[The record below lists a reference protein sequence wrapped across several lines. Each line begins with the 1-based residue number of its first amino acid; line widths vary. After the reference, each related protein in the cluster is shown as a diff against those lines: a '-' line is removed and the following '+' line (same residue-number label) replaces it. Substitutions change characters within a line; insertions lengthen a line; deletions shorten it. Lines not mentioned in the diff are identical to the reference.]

1 MLIHWVW
8 LAQRPKVPDRVKRE
22 LLERME
28 DAEDIYHAD
37 RQTLGESSQ
46 DALAAL
52 LDKDLSGAE
61 KILAQCGEKGIQIL
75 TYGDERYPAALRS
88 IPDPPLVL
96 YCKGQLPDLG
106 AVPVIGVVGTRQA
119 SPYGLNVAGRM
130 GYQIAKCGG
139 ILVSGAAYGIDGM
152 AMNGAL
158 TAGGAVIGVLG
169 CGVDIVY
176 PASNRKLFQDME
188 RRGCLVSEY
197 PPQTRPAKWTFPRR
211 NRIISGLS
219 DGVLV
224 VEAPKISGSLIT
236 ARQALEQGRDVYVV
250 PGNIDVASCAGSNGL
265 LRDGATAVG
274 SGWDILSGYEEVYP
288 QAVRHWQGEPPVVE
302 RENVAPKVAQ
312 KPRLPRKTAAS
323 EKIVIDNGPASPY
336 IDGENAPALSGLEG
350 KIVER
355 LRQGGCTL
363 DDLIAVTGTPAGKL
377 LSTLTMM
384 EVRGILR
391 RLPGDRL
398 ELK

>member
-1 MLIHWVW
+1 MLIHWIW

-22 LLERME
+22 LLERMG
-28 DAEDIYHAD
+28 DAEDVYHAD
-37 RQTLGESSQ
+37 RQALGDVSRE
-46 DALAAL
+46 ALQAL
-52 LDKDLSGAE
+52 LDKELSGAE
-61 KILAQCGEKGIQIL
+61 KILAQCSEKGIQIL
-75 TYGDERYPAALRS
+75 TYGDEGYPPALRS

-96 YCKGQLPDLG
+96 YCKGQLPALD
-106 AVPVIGVVGTRQA
+106 ATPVIGVVGTRKA
-119 SPYGLNVAGRM
+119 SPYGLNVAERLGF
-130 GYQIAKCGG
+130 QIAKCGG
-139 ILVSGAAYGIDGM
+139 ILVSGAASGVDGR
-152 AMNGAL
+152 AMDGAL
-158 TAGGAVIGVLG
+158 TAGGAVVGVLG
-169 CGVDIVY
+169 CGVDVVY
-176 PASNRKLFQDME
+176 PASNRALFEEME

-197 PPQTRPAKWTFPRR
+197 PPQTPPAKWNFPKR

-224 VEAPKISGSLIT
+224 VEAPKISGALIT

-250 PGNIDVASCAGSNGL
+250 PGNIDVDTCVGSNGL

-288 QAVRHWQGEPPVVE
+288 QAVRRWQGEVPVVE
-302 RENVAPKVAQ
+302 RENVVPKVAQ
-312 KPRLPRKTAAS
+312 KPRLPRKTVAPV
-323 EKIVIDNGPASPY
+323 KKVIDNGSASPY

-350 KIVER
+350 TIVER
-355 LRQGGCTL
+355 LRQGACVV
-363 DDLIAVTGTPAGKL
+363 DDLIVATGEPAGKL